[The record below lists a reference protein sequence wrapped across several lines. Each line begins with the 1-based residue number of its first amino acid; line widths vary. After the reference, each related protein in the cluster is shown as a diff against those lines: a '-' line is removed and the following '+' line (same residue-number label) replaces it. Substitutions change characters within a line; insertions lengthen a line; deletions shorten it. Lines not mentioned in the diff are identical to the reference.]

1 MIRYGAKTIAAGGY
15 FAMPQIYG
23 DGVLLVG
30 DCAGF
35 LNSQRLKGIHSA
47 IKSGMLAAEAIFE
60 ALVAEDYS
68 AQQLQRYEQLVN
80 ESWIVPEL
88 RKVRNFHAGFKN
100 GRWLGLVNTGLQF
113 ITGGRAWGIF
123 DRTKAE
129 PGHEVMK
136 KLSAY
141 GYHGDTIEQR
151 YNDLRFDG
159 KIMFN
164 KLTDV
169 YHAAVGHDE
178 DQPTHLHVLDTN
190 ICSTRCAE
198 EYGNPCQRFCP
209 AAVYEMV
216 EDGGEGRKKLQIN
229 FSNCVHC
236 KTCDIMDPYQ
246 IINWVTPEGGG
257 GPDYKGM

>member
-1 MIRYGAKTIAAGGY
+1 
-15 FAMPQIYG
+15 MPRMYA

-30 DCAGF
+30 DSAGL
-35 LNSQRLKGIHSA
+35 LNAQRLKGIHSA

-60 ALVAEDYS
+60 ALKARDYS
-68 AQQLQRYEQLVN
+68 AKQLQRYEQAVN

-88 RKVRNFHAGFKN
+88 RKVRNFHAAFKH
-100 GRWLGLVNTGLQF
+100 GRWPALINAGLQF
-113 ITGGRAWGIF
+113 VTGGRAWGIF
-123 DRTKAE
+123 DRDNSVA
-129 PGHEVMK
+129 GHEEMK
-136 KLSAY
+136 KLSSY
-141 GYHGDTIEQR
+141 GYRDDRLEQR
-151 YNDLRFDG
+151 YKDLRFDG
-159 KIMFN
+159 KLTFN
-164 KLTDV
+164 KVTDV

-178 DQPTHLHVLDTN
+178 DQPVHLHVLDTN
-190 ICSTRCAE
+190 VCATRCAE

-216 EDGGEGRKKLQIN
+216 EDGGNGSRRLQIN